1 MVVLKCI
8 GANNFYLERVVMP
21 TETFLFIAPFDARV
35 ELWRL
40 GQGGQ
45 ICQERSDVREFRLN
59 EEASREDC
67 PTDDEPKVSQ
77 LGIRYSV
84 KKATAM

>member
-8 GANNFYLERVVMP
+8 GINSFYLERVVMP
-21 TETFLFIAPFDARV
+21 TEVFLFTAPVDARV

-45 ICQERSDVREFRLN
+45 ICQERSDVTDFQLDQ
-59 EEASREDC
+59 SPSPQG
-67 PTDDEPKVSQ
+67 PTPDLHSEHAAVDSG
-77 LGIRYSV
+77 LGQRSV
-84 KKATAM
+84 TLL

>member
-21 TETFLFIAPFDARV
+21 TETFLFTAPLDARV

-59 EEASREDC
+59 QEASREDC